1 MPPLL
6 RRLLFSLG
14 TVAVLVAAML
24 ALHAHLRS
32 YPELSYPPGPDQ
44 ANYLNEAP
52 QFQRHLLLDP
62 KVPLYT
68 VWYSLF
74 YATAPNLYWCF
85 YIERYALILL
95 ISVLV
100 AFLGYRLFDHRTALM
115 LGFATLNAKYL
126 VVEPNG
132 SNGLAAAMTV
142 AAALCLT
149 SRKSL
154 RWPGAIFFLYLSMLA
169 RPEMIFSSSSCVCG
183 PTFASPSV
191 STMTRMIVPGVMFFI
206 AI

>member
-1 MPPLL
+1 
-6 RRLLFSLG
+6 
-14 TVAVLVAAML
+14 ML

-32 YPELSYPPGPDQ
+32 YRELSYPPGPDQ
-44 ANYLNEAP
+44 SNYLNEAP

-100 AFLGYRLFDHRTALM
+100 AFLGYRLFDHRTSLM

-154 RWPGAIFFLYLSMLA
+154 RWPGAILFLYLSMLA
-169 RPEMIFSSSSCVCG
+169 RPEMIIPLGLMLIYLLAKGLMWMRRERRHSRK
-183 PTFASPSV
+183 PLV
-191 STMTRMIVPGVMFFI
+191 SQSYQWVGLFI
-206 AI
+206 